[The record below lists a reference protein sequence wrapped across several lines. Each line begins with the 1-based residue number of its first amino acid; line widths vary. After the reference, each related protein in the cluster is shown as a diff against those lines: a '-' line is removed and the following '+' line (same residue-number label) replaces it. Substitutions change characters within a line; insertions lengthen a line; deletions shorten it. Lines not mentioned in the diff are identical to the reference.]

1 MLESN
6 KHSKEKEWNDTILKA
21 QSGDKVSRDKFFCD
35 NQGLIYMVAKRFL
48 GRGYEMEELVQIG
61 AMGLLKAIERFD
73 VKSEYSFST
82 YAVPLIIGEIK
93 RYLRDDSF
101 IHISRSVKENA
112 RKIAMV
118 REKYKLEENQDLSIN
133 ELVKLTELSKEEVIT
148 AIDAYSQIES
158 LDKPVGEGL
167 FLQDKIV
174 SNDNFQNDVICRL
187 TVNKLLEDLE
197 EQQSLLMKYRY
208 IDNMTQVQ
216 AAELLGMNQVAVSR
230 MEKKV
235 LREMYC
241 KIV

>member
-6 KHSKEKEWNDTILKA
+6 KYSKEKEWKDTISKA
-21 QSGDKVSRDKFFCD
+21 QSGDKASRDKVFYD
-35 NQGLIYMVAKRFL
+35 NQGLLYMAAKRFY
-48 GRGYEMEELVQIG
+48 GRGYEIEELVQIG

-73 VKSEYSFST
+73 IDSDYSFST
-82 YAVPLIIGEIK
+82 YAVPLIIGELK

-101 IHISRSVKENA
+101 IHISRSIKENA

-133 ELVKLTELSKEEVIT
+133 ELIKLTELTKEEIIT
-148 AIDAYSQIES
+148 AMDAYSQIES
-158 LDKPVGEGL
+158 LDKPVGEDL

-187 TVNKLLEDLE
+187 TVNKLLGELE
-197 EQQSLLMKYRY
+197 EKQGLLIKYRY
-208 IDNMTQVQ
+208 VDNMTQAQ
-216 AAELLGMNQVAVSR
+216 TAKMLGMNQVAVSR
-230 MEKKV
+230 LEKKI
-235 LREMYC
+235 LKEMYC

>member
-1 MLESN
+1 MESN